1 MPPFIDVEHSYSTD
15 DACDSPNNTVL
26 EMAVAALNFYSI
38 FNGLESLG
46 CTKFLS
52 KSKLPVSKGLGTFG
66 TKQVKLL
73 TSSAVSLPPEHAS
86 HSESIR
92 IGHLEG
98 FGLSHS

>member
-26 EMAVAALNFYSI
+26 EMAVVALNFYSI

-73 TSSAVSLPPEHAS
+73 MSSAVSLPPEHAS